1 VLSKWIGTG
10 EVRVLAVASNKGG
23 VGKTTVATNLA
34 IYLRA
39 LDEDLPILIFSTD
52 DQGIVDRMFG
62 VPGARS
68 GRDLATGWS
77 MGRFD
82 DVIQT
87 GQYGV
92 DWIPS
97 ATSLAALSAQ
107 ADATGSLRECIEKSA
122 RCGLVIVDTKSDL
135 GRLTTNA
142 LEAADCVIAPVS
154 DHASL
159 LEVAKVLAQ
168 SPHPR
173 RLRVLQTLV
182 DRRTRISPSGPLLA
196 RALRDEIA
204 RRGWPRFDVEISR
217 SPRLELLNS
226 ESDRPRSVLHDARGT
241 AVHREF
247 RALAGEVMR
256 ALAPAEAPSFA
267 PARRAPAAA
276 RNQDD
281 RKALLTW
288 FRSRWDAS

>member
-1 VLSKWIGTG
+1 MLSERIGKD
-10 EVRVLAVASNKGG
+10 EVRVLAVVSNKGG
-23 VGKTTVATNLA
+23 VGKTTVAANLA

-39 LDEDLPILIFSTD
+39 LDEDLPILIISLD
-52 DQGIVDRMFG
+52 DQGIVDHMFG
-62 VPGARS
+62 VS
-68 GRDLATGWS
+68 GVQPAGDLATGWAI
-77 MGRFD
+77 GHFD

-97 ATSLAALSAQ
+97 AANLVALSAQ
-107 ADATGSLRECIEKSA
+107 AGATGALRERIDKSA
-122 RCGLVIVDTKSDL
+122 RSGLVIVDTKSDL
-135 GRLTTNA
+135 GPLTINA
-142 LEAADCVIAPVS
+142 LHAADCVVAPVA

-159 LEVAKVLAQ
+159 LEVAKIMELC
-168 SPHPR
+168 PYPR
-173 RLRVLQTLV
+173 RVRVLQTLV

-226 ESDRPRSVLHDARGT
+226 ESERPRSVLHEARGT

-256 ALAPAEAPSFA
+256 ALAPPQPAVATAPLV
-267 PARRAPAAA
+267 PAAP
-276 RNQDD
+276 RNRDD
-281 RKALLTW
+281 PTALLRW